1 MTLLEQL
8 QAAAENAR
16 KGLPAA
22 LTIDA
27 DGVQY
32 TRNFMPQE
40 RLILLGGGT
49 IAQPLCRYAADLG
62 FELVVADDRPSFAN
76 HPRFPEAK
84 QIVCDLFPAAIEKI
98 GIRESDYV
106 AVITR
111 GHRYDADCLRE
122 LLRGIMPR
130 YLGMIG
136 SKRRTVGLLNML
148 EEEGFSRADL
158 DRIHTPI
165 GLDIG
170 ALTVKEIAISIV
182 AELIACRRAET
193 RRRSH
198 SSILTSED
206 IDLPLLRYVED
217 ESIDKVLMMVC
228 DTSGSTP
235 VKSGAF
241 MAIDSSTQY
250 RGTIGGGCSESAVLR
265 QAYYLIGTGESR
277 CVTIDMSND
286 VAEKE
291 GMVCGG
297 EMTVMLADLTKK

>member
-1 MTLLEQL
+1 M
-8 QAAAENAR
+8 
-16 KGLPAA
+16 
-22 LTIDA
+22 
-27 DGVQY
+27 
-32 TRNFMPQE
+32 
-40 RLILLGGGT
+40 
-49 IAQPLCRYAADLG
+49 
-62 FELVVADDRPSFAN
+62 
-76 HPRFPEAK
+76 
-84 QIVCDLFPAAIEKI
+84 VCDLFPAAIEKI

-182 AELIACRRAET
+182 AELIAE
-193 RRRSH
+193 RRRTTDRRSK
-198 SSILTSED
+198 SSILTAED
-206 IDLPLLRYVED
+206 IDLRCWKPLHAVIFQKR
-217 ESIDKVLMMVC
+217 SC
-228 DTSGSTP
+228 SCTTSGSTP
-235 VKSGAF
+235 VKSGSYMVVDANT
-241 MAIDSSTQY
+241 ATA
-250 RGTIGGGCSESAVLR
+250 GTIGGGCSESAVMR
-265 QAYYLIGTGESR
+265 QAFYLIGTGEHK

-286 VAEKE
+286 IAAQE

-297 EMTVMLADLTKK
+297 QMKVLLADLGTKKIDIK

>member
-1 MTLLEQL
+1 M
-8 QAAAENAR
+8 
-16 KGLPAA
+16 
-22 LTIDA
+22 
-27 DGVQY
+27 
-32 TRNFMPQE
+32 
-40 RLILLGGGT
+40 
-49 IAQPLCRYAADLG
+49 
-62 FELVVADDRPSFAN
+62 ADDRPSFAN

-182 AELIACRRAET
+182 AELIAE
-193 RRRSH
+193 RRRTTIAVPRVAFSPQR
-198 SSILTSED
+198 TSTCRCWK
-206 IDLPLLRYVED
+206 PLHAVIFPKR
-217 ESIDKVLMMVC
+217 S
-228 DTSGSTP
+228 
-235 VKSGAF
+235 
-241 MAIDSSTQY
+241 
-250 RGTIGGGCSESAVLR
+250 CSCTRPAVPR
-265 QAYYLIGTGESR
+265 R
-277 CVTIDMSND
+277 
-286 VAEKE
+286 
-291 GMVCGG
+291 
-297 EMTVMLADLTKK
+297 

>member
-1 MTLLEQL
+1 MRPISVL
-8 QAAAENAR
+8 NWSWR
-16 KGLPAA
+16 
-22 LTIDA
+22 
-27 DGVQY
+27 
-32 TRNFMPQE
+32 
-40 RLILLGGGT
+40 
-49 IAQPLCRYAADLG
+49 
-62 FELVVADDRPSFAN
+62 DDRPSFAN
-76 HPRFPEAK
+76 HSRFPEAK

-182 AELIACRRAET
+182 AELIAERPPHDRPPFQEQHSHRRGYRPAAAGNRCT
-193 RRRSH
+193 R
-198 SSILTSED
+198 
-206 IDLPLLRYVED
+206 
-217 ESIDKVLMMVC
+217 
-228 DTSGSTP
+228 
-235 VKSGAF
+235 
-241 MAIDSSTQY
+241 
-250 RGTIGGGCSESAVLR
+250 
-265 QAYYLIGTGESR
+265 
-277 CVTIDMSND
+277 
-286 VAEKE
+286 
-291 GMVCGG
+291 
-297 EMTVMLADLTKK
+297 

>member
-1 MTLLEQL
+1 MNLLEQFGEIRER
-8 QAAAENAR
+8 AER
-16 KGLPAA
+16 GLPSA
-22 LTIDA
+22 LRFEA
-27 DGVQY
+27 EGREL
-32 TRNFMPQE
+32 TRNFLPNE
-40 RLILLGGGT
+40 RLILLGGGN

-62 FELVVADDRPSFAN
+62 FEVTVADDRPSFAN
-76 HPRFPEAK
+76 GRAFPRRTRSIATCSPQHPKNRMRGGR
-84 QIVCDLFPAAIEKI
+84 LRRRSSRAA
-98 GIRESDYV
+98 
-106 AVITR
+106 
-111 GHRYDADCLRE
+111 HRYDADCLRE
-122 LLRGIMPR
+122 ILGGTMPK

-136 SKRRTVGLLNML
+136 SKRRTTGLLNLL
-148 EEEGFSRADL
+148 ESEGFDRAKL
-158 DRIHTPI
+158 DAIHTPI

-206 IDLPLLRYVED
+206 IDLPLLRYVAD

-265 QAYYLIGTGESR
+265 QAYYLIGTAKAG
-277 CVTIDMSND
+277 
-286 VAEKE
+286 A
-291 GMVCGG
+291 
-297 EMTVMLADLTKK
+297 